1 MEKVAGCRV
10 LHCLLA
16 SSCIASACGDSGG
29 DTEDENEASS
39 APDGGTDFGYATG
52 LPLVEPEE
60 LRSEQ
65 GILAVALISEAADVD
80 VSGAPVRGTVYNGAF
95 VGPTL
100 RLSPGESLHLSLENG
115 LQQGTNIHYHGMHV
129 SPSGN
134 SDNIFLMIDPG
145 KTQDYVVDVPGNH
158 EPGTFWYHSHMHHD
172 SESQVFGGLSGVLI
186 VEGLEQRLPAA
197 YRDVTQHVLALKDLQ
212 VEDGA
217 IVADDIDSDAP
228 TVRTVNSLVEPVLDM
243 RPGETQLWRIAN
255 IGADIFYD
263 VAFAARFFTVIAE
276 DGNPVEQPF
285 TAQDLVMPPGKRF
298 DVLITAPGEPG
309 SYVFETVSY
318 DQGGDRY
325 PRTTL
330 MTVVVKGDAVD
341 PLPPVAEGLMSAEP
355 AIEQAAIAERREFVF
370 SGDDTTHNLA
380 INGMPFDMHRIDAR
394 PKLGTTEEWTL
405 KNATSEQHPFHI
417 HINDFKVLSVN
428 GVPYAA
434 TGEQDTVI
442 LPPEGEVVVRI
453 AFLDFT
459 GKFVFHCHIL
469 GHEDGGMMA
478 TVEVVP

>member
-1 MEKVAGCRV
+1 VEKVGGCRV
-10 LHCLLA
+10 LHCLLLA
-16 SSCIASACGDSGG
+16 SSCIAGACEESGG
-29 DTEDENEASS
+29 ETDDESEPSS
-39 APDGGTDFGYATG
+39 ASDSGTDFGYATG

-60 LRSEQ
+60 LRSGE
-65 GILAVALISEAADVD
+65 GILAAELISQTADVD
-80 VSGAPVRGTVYNGAF
+80 VSGATVRGTVYNGAF

-100 RLSPGESLHLSLENG
+100 RLSPGESLHLSLENR
-115 LQQGTNIHYHGMHV
+115 LEQGTNIHYHGMHV

-145 KTQDYVVDVPGNH
+145 ATQDYVVDIPDNH
-158 EPGTFWYHSHMHHD
+158 EAATFWYHSHMHFD

-186 VEGLEQRLPAA
+186 VEGLEQRLPAPH
-197 YRDVTQHVLALKDLQ
+197 RDVTQHVLALKDLQ
-212 VEDGA
+212 VENGS
-217 IVADDIDSDAP
+217 IVADNIDSNAP
-228 TVRTVNSLVEPVLDM
+228 TVRTVNGLVEPVLDM

-276 DGNPVEQPF
+276 DGNPVERPF
-285 TAQDLVMPPGKRF
+285 TAQNLVMPPGKRF
-298 DVLITAPGEPG
+298 DVLVTAPGEPG
-309 SYVFETVSY
+309 EYAFETVSY
-318 DQGGDRY
+318 DQGGDQY
-325 PRTTL
+325 PQTTL
-330 MTVVVKGDAVD
+330 MRVAVQGDTA
-341 PLPPVAEGLMSAEP
+341 PALPPVTALMIEP
-355 AIEQAAIAERREFVF
+355 AAVAPAAVAEHREFVF

-380 INGMPFDMHRIDAR
+380 INGMPFDMDRIDAR
-394 PKLGTTEEWTL
+394 PKLGTVEEWTV

-417 HINDFKVLSVN
+417 HVNDFRVLSVN

-434 TGEQDTVI
+434 AGEQDTVI
-442 LPPEGEVVVRI
+442 LPPEGEVVIRI

>member
-1 MEKVAGCRV
+1 MKHASTRSKHGFLIV
-10 LHCLLA
+10 LACAVGACSDGDEHHGVELQ
-16 SSCIASACGDSGG
+16 SSNTDA
-29 DTEDENEASS
+29 
-39 APDGGTDFGYATG
+39 GTDFGYMTG
-52 LPLVEPEE
+52 LPLVEPEA

-65 GILAVALISEAADVD
+65 GVLEVELVSEPVSID
-80 VSGAPVRGTVYNGAF
+80 VSGASVLGTVYNGAF

-100 RLSPGESLHLSLENG
+100 RLAPGESLHLALVNRLE
-115 LQQGTNIHYHGMHV
+115 QHTNIHYHGMHV
-129 SPSGN
+129 SPSGV
-134 SDNIFLMIDPG
+134 SDNIFLMVHSG
-145 KTQDYVVDVPGNH
+145 ETQDYVVDVPDTH
-158 EPGTFWYHSHMHHD
+158 EPGTFWYHSHMHMD

-186 VEGLEQRLPAA
+186 VEGFEQRLPEA
-197 YRDVTQHVLALKDLQ
+197 YRGVAQRVLALKDLQ

-217 IVADDIDSDAP
+217 IVADNIDSNAP
-228 TVRTVNSLVEPVLDM
+228 TVRTVNGLVEPVLEM
-243 RPGETQLWRIAN
+243 RAGETQLWRIAN

-276 DGNPVEQPF
+276 DGTPVERPF

-298 DVLITAPGEPG
+298 DVLVTAPTEPD

-325 PRTTL
+325 PRKTL
-330 MTVVVKGDAVD
+330 MTVTVSGDPVD
-341 PLPPVAEGLMSAEP
+341 PLPPLTAGLMAPP
-355 AIEQAAIAERREFVF
+355 ASDQAPVAQRRQFVF

-380 INGMPFDMHRIDAR
+380 INGMPFDMDRIDAQ
-394 PKLGTTEEWTL
+394 PKLGTVEEWTL
-405 KNATSEQHPFHI
+405 KNVTSEQHPFHI
-417 HINDFKVLSVN
+417 HVNDFKVLSVN